1 MRIVVV
7 VAHPSPD
14 SYALALA
21 TEAER
26 AATQAGHEVTV
37 LDLYRESFSAAMSA
51 EEWRAYAGD
60 SPIQDEQVAAHADL
74 VTQAEALV
82 FVYPTWWSGVPSIL
96 KGWLDRVLVAGVG
109 FHFDAKGKVR
119 PSLTHVRHI
128 VGITTSGSKPIY
140 IAVMRD
146 NARRML
152 GRALRLSC
160 GWRTKT
166 TFLALRGVHNTTAEQ
181 RERFLARV
189 GETVGRLK

>member
-1 MRIVVV
+1 MRVVVV
-7 VAHPSPD
+7 VAHPSPE
-14 SYALALA
+14 SYVLALA
-21 TEAER
+21 AEVER
-26 AATQAGHEVTV
+26 AGRQAGHDVTV

-60 SPIQDEQVAAHADL
+60 TPILDSQVAGYAEL
-74 VTQAEALV
+74 VQRAEALV

-96 KGWLDRVLVAGVG
+96 KGWLDRVLVAGIG
-109 FHFDAKGKVR
+109 FHFDARGKVR

-140 IAVMRD
+140 IALMRD

-160 GWRTKT
+160 GWKTKT
-166 TFLALRGVHNTTAEQ
+166 TFLALRGVHNTTPEQ

>member
-1 MRIVVV
+1 MRVLVV

-21 TEAER
+21 AEVER
-26 AATQAGHEVTV
+26 AGREAGHQVTV
-37 LDLYRESFSAAMSA
+37 LDLYRESFSAAMST

-60 SPIQDEQVAAHADL
+60 APILDPQVAGYAEL
-74 VTQAEALV
+74 VQRAEALV

-109 FHFDAKGKVR
+109 FHFDERGKVR

-140 IAVMRD
+140 IALMRD

-166 TFLALRGVHNTTAEQ
+166 TFLALRGVHNTTPEQ

-189 GETVGRLK
+189 GETVGRLT

>member
-1 MRIVVV
+1 MRVLVVL
-7 VAHPSPD
+7 AHPSPD
-14 SYALALA
+14 SYACALA
-21 TEAER
+21 EEAAR
-26 AATQAGHEVTV
+26 AGRDAGHEVDV
-37 LDLYRESFSAAMSA
+37 VDLYRESFSAAMTA
-51 EEWRAYAGD
+51 DEWRAYSGD
-60 SPIQDEQVAAHADL
+60 TPILDPQVARYAGL
-74 VTQAEALV
+74 VKEAEALV

-109 FHFDAKGKVR
+109 FHFDARGKVR

-128 VGITTSGSKPIY
+128 VGITTSGSKAIY

-152 GRALRLSC
+152 GRTLRLSC

-166 TFLALRGVHNTTAEQ
+166 TFLALRSAHSTTPEQ

-189 GETVGRLK
+189 GETMGRLR

>member
-1 MRIVVV
+1 MRVLVV

-14 SYALALA
+14 SYAIALA
-21 TEAER
+21 AGAER
-26 AATQAGHEVTV
+26 AARGAGHEVTV
-37 LDLYRESFSAAMSA
+37 IDLYRESFSAAMTA
-51 EEWRAYAGD
+51 EEWHAYSSD
-60 SPIQDEQVAAHADL
+60 NPILDPQVAGYAELAK
-74 VTQAEALV
+74 QAEALV

-128 VGITTSGSKPIY
+128 VSITTSGSKPIY
-140 IAVMRD
+140 IALMRD

-152 GRALRLSC
+152 GRTLRLSC

-166 TFLALRGVHNTTAEQ
+166 TFLALRGVHNTTPEQ
-181 RERFLARV
+181 RERFLGRV
-189 GETVGRLK
+189 CTTMERLR